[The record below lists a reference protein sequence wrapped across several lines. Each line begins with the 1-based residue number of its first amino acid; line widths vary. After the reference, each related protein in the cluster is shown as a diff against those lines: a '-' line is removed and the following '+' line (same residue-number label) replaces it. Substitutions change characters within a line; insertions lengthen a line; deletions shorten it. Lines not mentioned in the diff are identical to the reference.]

1 MQSASITFSV
11 SEKDVKRVFDIRFKD
26 SSKEIKEELADYLSD
41 IHDDD
46 IKITKFKKGKDFI
59 NFTYELEDVEDM
71 DFYEKMTLEDYA
83 DDPRGASCLIL
94 GYSRGRAIHVV
105 CGWTSAN
112 ILRIITVY
120 LPKPPKWLDDRTRR
134 LRGDQHGS

>member
-1 MQSASITFSV
+1 MNIERIHRQIAQASYEISV
-11 SEKDVKRVFDIRFKD
+11 HAEKERYAEQI
-26 SSKEIKEELADYLSD
+26 SL
-41 IHDDD
+41 DD
-46 IKITKFKKGKDFI
+46 IEQAILRGVI
-59 NFTYELEDVEDM
+59 
-71 DFYEKMTLEDYA
+71 LEDYA

>member
-1 MQSASITFSV
+1 MNIERIHRQIAQAAYEISV
-11 SEKDVKRVFDIRFKD
+11 HAEKERYAEQI
-26 SSKEIKEELADYLSD
+26 SL
-41 IHDDD
+41 DD
-46 IKITKFKKGKDFI
+46 IEQAI
-59 NFTYELEDVEDM
+59 L
-71 DFYEKMTLEDYA
+71 
-83 DDPRGASCLIL
+83 RGASCLIL